1 MPQLGSQQITT
12 ALTNEVVKTVTGLT
26 DKDRITLVAQFTYG
40 SGGTTA
46 KAYIQTSLD
55 AGSTWYDIAC
65 FAFATTTANEYQ
77 CVAAGPGATVSASVA
92 LTTGSLSDDTAI
104 NGLLGDRI
112 RMVVTSTGTY
122 AGGTTLEVDYYA
134 TA

>member
-1 MPQLGSQQITT
+1 MPHLGSQQITT
-12 ALTNEVVKTVTGLT
+12 ALTNSVVGTPITGLT
-26 DKDRITLVAQFTYG
+26 DKNRVSLVAQFTFG
-40 SGGTTA
+40 SGSTVTA
-46 KAYIQTSLD
+46 KAYIQTSID
-55 AGSTWYDIAC
+55 GGTTWYDIAC
-65 FAFATTTANEYQ
+65 FAFAEATAAKYLS
-77 CVAAGPGATVSASVA
+77 VSTLTPVNADVTP
-92 LTTGSLSDDTAI
+92 TTGTLTDDTSV